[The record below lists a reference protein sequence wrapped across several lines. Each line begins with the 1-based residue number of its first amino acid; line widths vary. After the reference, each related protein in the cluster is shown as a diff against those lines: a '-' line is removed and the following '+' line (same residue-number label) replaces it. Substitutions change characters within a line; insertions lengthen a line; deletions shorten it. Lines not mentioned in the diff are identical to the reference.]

1 MSSLPSKPSQKNGLL
16 FKLKA
21 KLLACFG
28 DTTAHGYGRV
38 ANADSRPLRWFW
50 ILVCAA
56 AVAAFFQQLCGI
68 TKQYMSRPLKVRA
81 SIGHEVKKHVMFI
94 HKQSDFYFHGD
105 KESVL

>member
-1 MSSLPSKPSQKNGLL
+1 MSSLPRKPSQKNGLL

-38 ANADSRPLRWFW
+38 ANADSQPLRWFW
-50 ILVCAA
+50 TLVCAA

-68 TKQYMSRPLKVRA
+68 TKQYMSRPLEVRA
-81 SIGHEVKKHVMFI
+81 SIGHEEVKTCHVY
-94 HKQSDFYFHGD
+94 S
-105 KESVL
+105 